1 MFETLFEYEFEGTPY
16 HAWFIE
22 WIYPDKREFRVSIKT
37 PSLISQFGSSF
48 IIDVN
53 SKGEYEFGYPNVSKG
68 HEYLSSLAKGLMK
81 FNSQNPNKRS

>member
-37 PSLISQFGSSF
+37 PSLINQFGSSF
-48 IIDVN
+48 IITYN
-53 SKGEYEFGYPNVSKG
+53 SSEEYEFGYPNVSKG
-68 HEYLSSLAKGLMK
+68 AEYTH
-81 FNSQNPNKRS
+81 R